1 MISVN
6 YILKK
11 GGLLN
16 VYELEKNSLFTLYN
30 IPQTNSRIKCQ
41 IISNQEMKDLL
52 ENYLKRKFI
61 SGCQLILKW
70 KIL

>member
-1 MISVN
+1 M
-6 YILKK
+6 KK

-16 VYELEKNSLFTLYN
+16 VYELEKNSLFTLCLYN
-30 IPQTNSRIKCQ
+30 HIPQTNSRIKSQ

-61 SGCQLILKW
+61 SGYRLIQKW